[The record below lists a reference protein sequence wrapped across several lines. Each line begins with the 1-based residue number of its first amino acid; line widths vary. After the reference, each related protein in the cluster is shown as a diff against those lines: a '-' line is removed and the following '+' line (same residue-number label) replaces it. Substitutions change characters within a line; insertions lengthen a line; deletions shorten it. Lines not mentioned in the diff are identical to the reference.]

1 MGMAKRWAKD
11 LDKEWKP
18 KNIWREDTMTR
29 EEYVQLLI
37 KNKYP
42 ESFTKINFLI
52 LLMHVSSILFVK
64 EEFYSILADE
74 TRRRLNQLNDLGYT
88 DE

>member
-1 MGMAKRWAKD
+1 
-11 LDKEWKP
+11 
-18 KNIWREDTMTR
+18 MTR